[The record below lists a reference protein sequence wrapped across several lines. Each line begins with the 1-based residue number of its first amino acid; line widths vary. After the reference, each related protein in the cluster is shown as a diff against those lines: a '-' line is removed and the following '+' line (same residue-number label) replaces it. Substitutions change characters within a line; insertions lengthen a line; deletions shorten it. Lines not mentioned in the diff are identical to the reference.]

1 MRQAQEE
8 HMSSAPRNLFAKDL
22 TAIPETLRIAGLDA
36 PTRRLIGQFDHVTL
50 LPNRLQFL
58 SAFEHLISHGPA
70 KLLVMVT
77 LAEPRH
83 YNEIL
88 RALGHA
94 FAEDLVRSAASRLQE
109 TLPAEAELFHV
120 SVLSFAFVVELPGE
134 GSVPPL
140 AGQIAQRF
148 ADPIT
153 IDDIPINIKVGVG
166 LLSLGGDR
174 NPAEAL
180 RAALTAAQDG
190 RRTNEGWAWYD
201 HRSDAAHIRAFRML
215 ADLPA
220 AIKASD
226 QLRLH
231 LQPRSTLATGRCTSA
246 EALLRW
252 SHPVL
257 GPIPPGEFIGLVEQ
271 TALIGPLTNWVLNG
285 AMQHAARLK
294 ADGRP
299 LRISINASPAN
310 LSERGF
316 DERVLLLCGR
326 YRLEPE
332 DIEIEFTEGA
342 LAADIDRAVAQ
353 LERLRDA
360 GVEVAIDDFG
370 AGFSNLSYLTSIP
383 ADVLKIDQSFIR
395 PLGTRDS
402 DTFLVRQIIETARG
416 LGFKVCAEGIEDQA
430 SFEMLRQLDC
440 DEGQGYF
447 IARPMPAEALPEW
460 LDRH

>member
-1 MRQAQEE
+1 MLP
-8 HMSSAPRNLFAKDL
+8 SASGNSESGPQKDP
-22 TAIPETLRIAGLDA
+22 AASRISGLDA
-36 PTRRLIGQFDHVTL
+36 ETRRLIGLFDHVTL
-50 LPNRLQFL
+50 LPNRLQ
-58 SAFEHLISHGPA
+58 LIAELERLRSGAAPQ
-70 KLLVMVT
+70 LLVLVT
-77 LAEPRH
+77 LAEARH

-88 RALGHA
+88 RALGHG
-94 FAEDLVRSAASRLQE
+94 FTESMVRTAAARL
-109 TLPAEAELFHV
+109 EAILQAQTELFHV
-120 SVLSFAFVVELPGE
+120 SVLSFAFVIDLPEG

-140 AGQIAQRF
+140 VVEIAQRF
-148 ADPIT
+148 AEPIR
-153 IDDIPINIKVGVG
+153 IDDIPINIHVGIG
-166 LLSLGGDR
+166 LLPLDGQKA
-174 NPAEAL
+174 PAEAL
-180 RAALTAAQDG
+180 RAALAAGQDS
-190 RRTNEGWAWYD
+190 RRTDEGWALYD

-220 AIKASD
+220 AIRASD
-226 QLRLH
+226 QLSLH
-231 LQPRSTLATGRCTSA
+231 LQPRSVLATGRCTGA

-257 GPIPPGEFIGLVEQ
+257 GAIPPGEFIGLVEQ

-285 AMQHAARLK
+285 AMQHAARFK
-294 ADGRP
+294 AMGRP

-316 DERVLLLCGR
+316 DERVLVLCGQHG
-326 YRLEPE
+326 LEPE

-342 LAADIDRAVAQ
+342 LAVNLERAVTQ

-360 GVEVAIDDFG
+360 GVEIAIDDFG

-395 PLGTRDS
+395 PLGARAS

-430 SFEMLRQLDC
+430 TLEMLRELGC

-447 IARPMPAEALPEW
+447 IARPMPAEALVAW
-460 LDRH
+460 LERS

>member
-1 MRQAQEE
+1 MLPGASGNSETEPQENAVP
-8 HMSSAPRNLFAKDL
+8 S
-22 TAIPETLRIAGLDA
+22 RISGLDA
-36 PTRRLIGQFDHVTL
+36 ETRRLIGLFDPVSL
-50 LPNRLQFL
+50 LPNRLQL
-58 SAFEHLISHGPA
+58 VAGLERLRSRGAPQ
-70 KLLVMVT
+70 LLVLVT
-77 LAEPRH
+77 LAEARH

-94 FAEDLVRSAASRLQE
+94 FTESMVRTAAARLEEILLPE
-109 TLPAEAELFHV
+109 TELFHI
-120 SVLSFAFVVELPGE
+120 SVLSFAFVIDLPDG

-140 AGQIAQRF
+140 VLEIARRF
-148 ADPIT
+148 ADPIC
-153 IDDIPINIKVGVG
+153 IDDIPINIHVGIG
-166 LLSLGGDR
+166 LLPLDGEKS
-174 NPAEAL
+174 PPEAL
-180 RAALTAAQDG
+180 RAALAAGQDS
-190 RRTNEGWAWYD
+190 RRTEERWAWYD
-201 HRSDAAHIRAFRML
+201 HQSDAAHIRAFRML

-220 AIKASD
+220 AIKSSD
-226 QLRLH
+226 QLSLH
-231 LQPRSTLATGRCTSA
+231 LQPRSVLATGRCTGA

-257 GPIPPGEFIGLVEQ
+257 GAIPPGEFIGLVEQ

-316 DERVLLLCGR
+316 DERVLLLCGQHG
-326 YRLEPE
+326 LAPE

-342 LAADIDRAVAQ
+342 LAANFERAVAQ

-360 GVEVAIDDFG
+360 GVEIAIDDFG

-395 PLGTRDS
+395 PLGARAS
-402 DTFLVRQIIETARG
+402 DTFLVRQIIEIARG

-430 SFEMLRQLDC
+430 TFDMLHQLGC

-447 IARPMPAEALPEW
+447 IARPMPAEALPAW
-460 LDRH
+460 LDRN

>member
-1 MRQAQEE
+1 MPSR
-8 HMSSAPRNLFAKDL
+8 PRELS
-22 TAIPETLRIAGLDA
+22 ETGSGTTPGPGRISRLDA
-36 PTRRLIGQFDHVTL
+36 ETRRLIGQFDHVTL
-50 LPNRLQFL
+50 LPNRLQL
-58 SAFEHLISHGPA
+58 IGAFDRLRARGAPQ
-70 KLLVMVT
+70 LLMMVT

-94 FAEDLVRSAASRLQE
+94 FAEAMVRSAASRLEE
-109 TLPAEAELFHV
+109 TLPPNTELFHV
-120 SVLSFAFVVELPGE
+120 SVLSFAFVVELPAG
-134 GSVPPL
+134 GSAPPL
-140 AGQIAQRF
+140 ATKIAQRF
-148 ADPIT
+148 ADPIR
-153 IDDIPINIKVGVG
+153 IDDIPLNIKVGVG
-166 LLSLGGDR
+166 LLSLAEDR
-174 NPAEAL
+174 GPAEAL

-190 RRTNEGWAWYD
+190 RRTDEGWAWYD
-201 HRSDAAHIRAFRML
+201 HQSDAAHIRAFRIL

-226 QLRLH
+226 QLDLH
-231 LQPRSTLATGRCTSA
+231 LQPRSTLATGRCASA

-252 SHPVL
+252 RHPVL
-257 GPIPPGEFIGLVEQ
+257 GAIPPGEFIGLVEQ

-316 DERVLLLCGR
+316 DERVLLLCGKHG
-326 YRLEPE
+326 LEPE

-342 LAADIDRAVAQ
+342 LAADIERAVAQ
-353 LERLRDA
+353 LDRLRDA

-395 PLGTRDS
+395 PLGARAS

-416 LGFKVCAEGIEDQA
+416 LGFKVCAEGIEDQS
-430 SFEMLRQLDC
+430 SFEMLRQLGC

-447 IARPMPAEALPEW
+447 IARPMPAEALPAW
-460 LDRH
+460 LDRN

>member
-1 MRQAQEE
+1 MP
-8 HMSSAPRNLFAKDL
+8 SSVSGNSKTAPHENLV
-22 TAIPETLRIAGLDA
+22 PGRIARLDA
-36 PTRRLIGQFDHVTL
+36 QTRRLVGLFDHVTL
-50 LPNRLQFL
+50 LPNRLQL
-58 SAFEHLISHGPA
+58 IAGLEHLSTRGAPQ
-70 KLLVMVT
+70 LLVLVT
-77 LAEPRH
+77 LAEARH

-88 RALGHA
+88 RALGHG
-94 FAEDLVRSAASRLQE
+94 FTETMVRTAAARLEE
-109 TLPAEAELFHV
+109 TLPPETELFHV
-120 SVLSFAFVVELPGE
+120 SVLSFAFVLDLPAD

-140 AGQIAQRF
+140 VVEIARSF
-148 ADPIT
+148 AEPIC
-153 IDDIPINIKVGVG
+153 IDDIPINIHVGIG
-166 LLSLGGDR
+166 LLPLDGNKS
-174 NPAEAL
+174 PAEAL
-180 RAALTAAQDG
+180 RAALAAGQDS
-190 RRTNEGWAWYD
+190 RQTNEGWAWYD
-201 HRSDAAHIRAFRML
+201 HQSDAAHIRAFRML

-226 QLRLH
+226 QLSLH
-231 LQPRSTLATGRCTSA
+231 LQPRSRLATGRCTGA

-252 SHPVL
+252 SHPAL
-257 GPIPPGEFIGLVEQ
+257 GAIPPGEFIGLVEQ
-271 TALIGPLTNWVLNG
+271 TALIGPLTTWVLNG

-294 ADGRP
+294 ADGKP

-316 DERVLLLCGR
+316 DERVLLLCGEHG
-326 YRLEPE
+326 LEPE

-342 LAADIDRAVAQ
+342 LAVNFDRAVAQ
-353 LERLRDA
+353 LERLRNA

-395 PLGTRDS
+395 PLGARAS

-430 SFEMLRQLDC
+430 TFDMLNQLGC

-447 IARPMPAEALPEW
+447 IARPMPAEALMAW
-460 LDRH
+460 LNRG

>member
-1 MRQAQEE
+1 MP
-8 HMSSAPRNLFAKDL
+8 SSARGTF
-22 TAIPETLRIAGLDA
+22 EIASGTSPIDSHITGLNA
-36 PTRRLIGQFDHVTL
+36 ETRRLIGQFDHVTL
-50 LPNRLQFL
+50 LPNRLQL
-58 SAFEHLISHGPA
+58 TAAYEGLRSRGAPQLM
-70 KLLVMVT
+70 VMVT

-88 RALGHA
+88 RALGHG
-94 FAEDLVRSAASRLQE
+94 FAEDLVRAAAGRLQE
-109 TLPAEAELFHV
+109 TLPPNIALFHV
-120 SVLSFAFVVELPGE
+120 SVLSFAFVIELSGG
-134 GSVPPL
+134 GSAPPL
-140 AGQIAQRF
+140 AAEIARRF
-148 ADPIT
+148 DDPIR

-166 LLSLGGDR
+166 LLSLGEEQS
-174 NPAEAL
+174 PSEAL

-190 RRTNEGWAWYD
+190 RRTEEGWAWYD
-201 HRSDAAHIRAFRML
+201 HQSDAAHIRAFRML

-226 QLRLH
+226 QLSLH
-231 LQPRSTLATGRCTSA
+231 LQPRSVLATGRCTGA

-252 SHPVL
+252 RHPML
-257 GPIPPGEFIGLVEQ
+257 GAIPPGEFIGLVEQ
-271 TALIGPLTNWVLNG
+271 TALIGPLTNWVLNS

-299 LRISINASPAN
+299 LRISINASPVN

-316 DERVLLLCGR
+316 DERVLLLCSQNG
-326 YRLEPE
+326 LDPE

-342 LAADIDRAVAQ
+342 LAANLERAVSQ

-395 PLGTRDS
+395 PLGARAS
-402 DTFLVRQIIETARG
+402 DTFLVRQIIDTARG
-416 LGFKVCAEGIEDQA
+416 LGFRVCAEGIEDQA
-430 SFEMLRQLDC
+430 TFDMLRELGC
-440 DEGQGYF
+440 EEGQGYF
-447 IARPMPAEALPEW
+447 IARPMPAESLPAW
-460 LDRH
+460 LDRA